1 MSKRIL
7 IFDSGIGG
15 LSVYQEIRKKI
26 PQAQYIY
33 AFDNEAFPYGELSP
47 AVLIERTSKIVL
59 EYVRLHSVDLVVIAC
74 NTASTIVLPTLRSLL
89 NIPVVGVVPAI
100 KPAALASKSKTIGL
114 LATPATITR
123 AYTHD
128 LIKQFA
134 ANSEVLLIG
143 STRLVEMAEE
153 KLIGKEV
160 DLIELQS
167 IIQPWIGVIDCIV
180 LGCTHF
186 PFLKRE
192 IETIINSVVVIDS
205 GEAIARRVVELLG
218 ENVEASTEESVVYC
232 SAVPVKAAALDNS
245 LSLLGLS
252 AVKLRALQSF

>member
-1 MSKRIL
+1 MSKRVL

-15 LSVYQEIRKKI
+15 LSVYQEIHKKI

-33 AFDNEAFPYGELSP
+33 AFDNAAFPYGELVP
-47 AVLIERTSKIVL
+47 AVLIERTCKIVL
-59 EYVRLHSVDLVVIAC
+59 EYVELHDIDLVVIAC

-128 LIKQFA
+128 LIEQFA
-134 ANSEVLLIG
+134 SDSEVLLIG
-143 STRLVEMAEE
+143 STRLVEIAEE

-160 DLIELQS
+160 DLLELKS

-186 PFLKRE
+186 PFLKDE
-192 IETIINSVVVIDS
+192 IKTIIDNITIIDS

-218 ENVEASTEESVVYC
+218 SSVEESMEENVVYC
-232 SAVPVKAAALDNS
+232 SATPVEAAALDNS
-245 LSLLGLS
+245 LKQLGLS